1 MLLGQPVL
9 AGTFADEDDDTDKVV
24 VYPDSW
30 RTVLVN
36 AEVLK
41 LFFTVSASYHQVIT
55 EAYSWVKRLTASLL
69 RTGVLSCFPWSKP
82 TAFLCTVSVSV

>member
-1 MLLGQPVL
+1 MFLLIGQPVL

-41 LFFTVSASYHQVIT
+41 LFFTVSDKHYRTSQEHHRIT
-55 EAYSWVKRLTASLL
+55 I
-69 RTGVLSCFPWSKP
+69 
-82 TAFLCTVSVSV
+82 